1 MKWINE
7 LDTNFIYST
16 FHVIFGANVT
26 ADKER
31 INEFEDWSIEIIKIE
46 CQN

>member
-1 MKWINE
+1 MPY
-7 LDTNFIYST
+7 DTLPSLTYST